1 MLRTRIFVLIVI
13 VMVSG
18 CQKTDGDIHQ
28 FMRQVQA
35 QATVT
40 ATRTPPPTV
49 YHPVP
54 FAIEASDPF
63 VLSAAS
69 DPQRMSPG
77 DCWQPASHWRDT
89 PLSTLSLAQLEMK
102 GSLTKGG
109 QKQALIALP
118 NGMVKQVARG
128 DRLGEHHG
136 RVMAV
141 TPDHVAINQALP
153 DGLGCWQQRTVTL
166 SIEPNLS

>member
-1 MLRTRIFVLIVI
+1 MLRASALVLLVI
-13 VMVSG
+13 LSG
-18 CQKTDGDIHQ
+18 CQKKDDDIRQ
-28 FMRQVQA
+28 FMHQVQG
-35 QATVT
+35 QAAVT

-54 FAIEASDPF
+54 FARETRDPF
-63 VLSAAS
+63 VLPAAS
-69 DPQRMSPG
+69 GQQRVSPG

-109 QKQALIALP
+109 QKHALIALP
-118 NGMVKQVARG
+118 NGVVRQVARG

-141 TPDHVAINQALP
+141 TRDHVAINQVLP

-166 SIEPNLS
+166 SIHPNLS

>member
-1 MLRTRIFVLIVI
+1 MLRASVFVLIVI
-13 VMVSG
+13 LSG
-18 CQKTDGDIHQ
+18 CQKTDDDIHQ

-40 ATRTPPPTV
+40 ATRMPPPSV
-49 YHPVP
+49 YQPVP
-54 FAIEASDPF
+54 FAKEARDPF
-63 VLSAAS
+63 VLSVAA

-77 DCWQPASHWRDT
+77 DCWQPALHWRDS
-89 PLSTLSLAQLEMK
+89 PLSTLPLAQLEMK

-109 QKQALIALP
+109 QKKALIALP

-141 TPDHVAINQALP
+141 TRDHVAINQALP